1 MIAAADMNYNPIIKL
16 IHFNPTL
23 TEKQVLISHSLKLS
37 NVLSIIS
44 LGLYISIK
52 EAPPACL

>member
-16 IHFNPTL
+16 IHFNLIL
-23 TEKQVLISHSLKLS
+23 TEKQELICHSLKLS